1 MKCSDRRETLRRLVI
16 IMSPFIIVSAF
27 LIAGF
32 NGSTAPAS
40 AAKGPSVMSSDLAA
54 DEEVRISKMAARVFG
69 LPSDLESRFPSAFG
83 GIHAID
89 NSSLV
94 IGLVDSEP
102 NEGARLRQY
111 VESIE
116 NESRETLDRSTTF
129 EFELTNVGYQR
140 RLDVRQSILDRI
152 AINGDL
158 TGLAIDSVGLDAF
171 GLVIETAGPV
181 GPIQGTFKDMVPE
194 ITFTFAKPTS
204 SFAMVGR
211 FADSAPWNGG
221 DALAFAL
228 FGSAHLKCT
237 SGPGA
242 HNASGARFLLSAGH
256 CGSLTYFNTS
266 FGNPLLNNPVGST
279 SASIFADGYPD
290 VQTISANSSRFFWE
304 GPGNG
309 VRRTTQAGVDPI
321 VGYSVCG
328 QGMTT
333 AAWGGTN
340 CGVITEVN
348 RSDTPVIDASSAV
361 THVAGAFIWDGS
373 ASLNGDSGGY
383 ISLSTIYGYGAVGT
397 ITSSNPNGSPPYSV
411 GTPIAFHN
419 FIWGLALNTPSNP

>member
-1 MKCSDRRETLRRLVI
+1 MKCSAQRETVRGFVSI
-16 IMSPFIIVSAF
+16 VSPFIIASAILF
-27 LIAGF
+27 AGLTR
-32 NGSTAPAS
+32 GTAPAS
-40 AAKGPSVMSSDLAA
+40 GASGPQTMSSDLSTE
-54 DEEVRISKMAARVFG
+54 EEVQLSKIATKVFG
-69 LPSDLESRFPSAFG
+69 LPSDLEGRFLGAFG
-83 GIHAID
+83 GIRAID
-89 NSSLV
+89 NSTLV
-94 IGLVDSEP
+94 IGLVDSERD
-102 NEGARLRQY
+102 EGARLRQY
-111 VESIE
+111 VGAIAD
-116 NESRETLDRSTTF
+116 ESRGTLGRSTTF
-129 EFELTNVGYQR
+129 EFESTNVSYQR
-140 RLDVRQSILDRI
+140 RLEVRQIILDRN
-152 AINGDL
+152 AMNGDL
-158 TGLAIDSVGLDAF
+158 AGFAIDSVGLDAI
-171 GLVIETAGPV
+171 GLVIESAELV
-181 GPIQGTFKDMVPE
+181 GPIQGTLKDLFPE
-194 ITFTFAKPTS
+194 IAFTFVKPAS
-204 SFAMVGR
+204 SYATVGR

-228 FGSAHLKCT
+228 FGSAHLRCT

-290 VQTISANSSRFFWE
+290 VQIISTNSSRFFWE

-340 CGVITEVN
+340 CGVITQVN
-348 RSDTPVIDASSAV
+348 RSDTPVIDASSGV